1 MRLNFRTRLILSR
14 ANRRHCR
21 LDLGG
26 SMTGFRS
33 VLLTAAVATCRILLM
48 TRRGVLRS
56 SPVALRKSNYQAWQI
71 LSAGFTI
78 GRPALQE
85 NACEHSGMFTSTPL
99 IRYFAGECGSVMA

>member
-1 MRLNFRTRLILSR
+1 
-14 ANRRHCR
+14 
-21 LDLGG
+21 
-26 SMTGFRS
+26 MTGFRS

-85 NACEHSGMFTSTPL
+85 NACENSGMFTSTPL
-99 IRYFAGECGSVMA
+99 IRYFAGECGSVMARTRRSSGRSLAQSRWANPMKKRCSE